1 MKKIKYC
8 LLIILIFGISLRVN
22 AEDYKLNTLIPV
34 NTKATVET
42 DKFDYKNFMYD
53 TNIDIKGNASIKFD
67 TIQNNTLSKIAV
79 SINVLLFDENKK
91 NIGYLTYCTDKD
103 VSSNYAGFKLRA
115 NQASSFTISVT
126 KRYFVEGKTPSDV
139 KFIAVRDENK
149 YCQIGGYSNYKGL
162 TLEEIINGKE
172 ETSNLPELPKLDKN
186 LFKYILYILIAIAV
200 FGVVIT
206 ILKTIRTSN
215 ISFKRKPKKKIE
227 EETEEKFVDLS
238 YSDVGNKPLDLGNFE
253 DEEISSGG
261 LIGNNNIEEEIKIEE
276 PPEDNTTS
284 IENLYNSLNEEAEE
298 EKSNINPPQEKSS
311 VQDLYNS
318 ISEIPEQ
325 NEEPKEEEKTVSIDD
340 LYDSIN
346 QDDDD
351 DE

>member
-1 MKKIKYC
+1 MKKIIYY
-8 LLIILIFGISLRVN
+8 LLIILVFSISLNVN

-53 TNIDIKGNASIKFD
+53 TNIDIKGNASIKFEA
-67 TIQNNTLSKIAV
+67 IQNNTLSKIAV

-115 NQASSFTISVT
+115 NQASPFTISVT

-149 YCQIGGYSNYKGL
+149 YCQIGGYSNYNGL

-172 ETSNLPELPKLDKN
+172 ETSNLPKLDKN

-200 FGVVIT
+200 FGVVMT
-206 ILKTIRTSN
+206 VLKTIRTSN
-215 ISFKRKPKKKIE
+215 ISFKRKPKTNKKE
-227 EETEEKFVDLS
+227 VEKTVDLS
-238 YSDVGNKPLDLGNFE
+238 YSDVGDKPLDLSSFE
-253 DEEISSGG
+253 EDTISSGG
-261 LIGNNNIEEEIKIEE
+261 IETEEEIKIEE
-276 PPEDNTTS
+276 PSEDNTTS
-284 IENLYNSLNEEAEE
+284 IENLYNSLNEDVE
-298 EKSNINPPQEKSS
+298 EKTNINPPQEESS
-311 VQDLYNS
+311 VQDLYDS
-318 ISEIPEQ
+318 ISAIPEQ
-325 NEEPKEEEKTVSIDD
+325 NEEEKAEEKTVSIDD

-346 QDDDD
+346 QDDD
-351 DE
+351 EE

>member
-1 MKKIKYC
+1 MKKITYY
-8 LLIILIFGISLRVN
+8 LLIILVFSISLNVN

-67 TIQNNTLSKIAV
+67 SIQNNTLSKIAV
-79 SINVLLFDENKK
+79 SINVLLFDENQK

-115 NQASSFTISVT
+115 NQASPFTINVT

-149 YCQIGGYSNYKGL
+149 YCQIGGYSNYNGL
-162 TLEEIINGKE
+162 TLDEIINGKE
-172 ETSNLPELPKLDKN
+172 ETSNLPKLPKLDKN
-186 LFKYILYILIAIAV
+186 LFKYVLYALIAIAV
-200 FGVVIT
+200 FGVVLT

-215 ISFKRKPKKKIE
+215 ISFKRKPKQNNM
-227 EETEEKFVDLS
+227 EEKEEKIVDLS
-238 YSDVGNKPLDLGNFE
+238 YSDVGNKPLDLGRFE

-261 LIGNNNIEEEIKIEE
+261 LVNDAIEEEIKIEE

-284 IENLYNSLNEEAEE
+284 IENLYNSLNEEVVEE
-298 EKSNINPPQEKSS
+298 EKTNVNPPQEESS
-311 VQDLYNS
+311 VQDLYDS
-318 ISEIPEQ
+318 ISAIPEQ
-325 NEEPKEEEKTVSIDD
+325 NEEPKSEEKTVSIDE

-346 QDDDD
+346 QDDE